1 MNTKIKNDSSRY
13 ISRASLGG
21 IRTAHRGV
29 RSISEQS
36 PINEAEQEQ
45 KFRQR
50 EMDSVIDDRWYIQF
64 PARNS

>member
-1 MNTKIKNDSSRY
+1 MNAKIKNDSSRY
-13 ISRASLGG
+13 ISRASLAG
-21 IRTAHRGV
+21 IRKAHRGA
-29 RSISEQS
+29 RSTSEQS

-64 PARNS
+64 SARNS